1 MELYEAIYGRRS
13 IRDYKSEPVPKAVL
27 EKILDA
33 AIRAPSNSNV
43 QPWEFIVLAG
53 RKKQELDAFLDGL
66 LKNATRGE
74 REDWEPDPSYEL
86 LPEFRQR
93 SGKLLAGLVAEVKAA
108 GGDLGKL
115 SRGSFNF
122 FGAPCAII
130 AAMDRGHNVGAIMSV
145 AAAIQNLLLAAH
157 AQGLGACWEAMPL
170 IYGTRLREYLGLPER
185 KRLLACLALGYPA
198 DSPLNRFKSSR
209 EPLATFVDWRL

>member
-13 IRDYKSEPVPKAVL
+13 MRAYQSDPVPRPVM

-53 RKKQELDAFLDGL
+53 RAKQDLDAFLDGL
-66 LKNATRGE
+66 LKSATRGE
-74 REDWEPDPSYEL
+74 QEDWTPDPNYDL

-93 SGKLLAGLVAEVKAA
+93 SSKLLAGLVAEVKAA

-122 FGAPCAII
+122 FGAPC
-130 AAMDRGHNVGAIMSV
+130 NLGAIMSV

-157 AQGLGACWEAMPL
+157 AEGLGACWEAMPL
-170 IYGTRLREYLGLPER
+170 IYGSRLREYLGLPER
-185 KRLLACLALGYPA
+185 KRLLACIALGYPA

-209 EPLATFVDWRL
+209 EPLATFVDWRV

>member
-13 IRDYKSEPVPKAVL
+13 IRAYLSDPVPKPVI

-43 QPWEFIVLAG
+43 QPWEFIVLGG
-53 RKKQELDAFLDGL
+53 RSKQDLDAFLDGL

-74 REDWEPDPSYEL
+74 PDELMRDEGYSL
-86 LPEFRQR
+86 LPEFRR
-93 SGKLLAGLVAEVKAA
+93 RTSTLLAGLVAEVRAA

-122 FGAPCAII
+122 FGAPNAVIVDL
-130 AAMDRGHNVGAIMSV
+130 DRGHGFGAVMSV

-157 AQGLGACWEAMPL
+157 AEGLGACWEAMPL
-170 IYGTRLREYLGLPER
+170 IYGNRLREFLGLPER
-185 KRLLACLALGYPA
+185 KRLVACIALGYPA

-209 EPLATFVDWRL
+209 EPLQTFVDWRM